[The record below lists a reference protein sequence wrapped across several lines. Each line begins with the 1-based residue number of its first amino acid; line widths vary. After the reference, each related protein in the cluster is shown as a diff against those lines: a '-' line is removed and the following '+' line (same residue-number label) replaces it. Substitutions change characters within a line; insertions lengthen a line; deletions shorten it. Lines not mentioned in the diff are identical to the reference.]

1 MFCFTG
7 VGQIVPED
15 NIVLIH
21 YIAYILNNPEP
32 FDVTYLQG
40 RRPKR
45 FTLGKGEM
53 LPGLEIGIKSM
64 AIGENARFIIKP
76 ELAYRDMGCPPRIP
90 PKATII
96 FDVHLV
102 KYFSEETCLIFDEDN
117 LDPNR
122 FNKVLVE
129 VKKLHIEGNEQ
140 FKLKMYD
147 KAIFKYNRA
156 KELLHIT
163 GCDSEDKEIEMMK
176 YLNKL
181 YTNLSICYLKH
192 CAFNKV
198 CRMGMEA
205 MNYSD
210 RFSKHNAKL
219 FFNWGK
225 ALRLLKNFSEA
236 KIKLEKCLKLEPHN
250 IAIQYE
256 IQMLKKDQAFNSNI
270 QLFTIGFDDVSKN
283 GHLPPEFWEVFDTH
297 LAEFI
302 NSDDNVLTV
311 TLNKNPED
319 IELAT
324 RKAKSVNLDVQM
336 VTNAGVDTNCIA
348 IQKKN

>member
-1 MFCFTG
+1 MFYFTG
-7 VGQIVPED
+7 VGQIVPD
-15 NIVLIH
+15 DYIVLIH

-45 FTLGKGEM
+45 FTLDNGEM

-64 AIGENARFIIKP
+64 AVGENARFIIKP
-76 ELAYRDMGCPPRIP
+76 ELAFRNMGCPPRIP
-90 PKATII
+90 PKATVV

-102 KYFSEETCLIFDEDN
+102 KYFSVETSFTFDKDN

-122 FNKVLVE
+122 FKKVLVE

-140 FKLKMYD
+140 FKLKIFD
-147 KAIFKYNRA
+147 NAIFKYNKA

-163 GCDSEDKEIEMMK
+163 GCDSDDKEIEMMK

-181 YTNLSICYLKH
+181 YTNLSICYLKQ

-198 CRMGMEA
+198 CRMGLEA
-205 MNYSD
+205 MKYSD

-225 ALRLLKNFSEA
+225 ALRLLKSFSEA
-236 KIKLEKCLKLEPHN
+236 KKKLNKSLKLEPHN
-250 IAIQYE
+250 VTIEYE
-256 IQMLKKDQAFNSNI
+256 IQRLIKDEAFNSNVKW
-270 QLFTIGFDDVSKN
+270 FTIQNDDVSKN
-283 GHLPPEFWEVFDTH
+283 LPPEFWEVFDAH

-302 NSDDNVLTV
+302 NSDDNVFTM

-324 RKAKSVNLDVQM
+324 RKARNVNLEVQII
-336 VTNAGVDTNCIA
+336 TNAGVETNCIA
-348 IQKKN
+348 MQKKID